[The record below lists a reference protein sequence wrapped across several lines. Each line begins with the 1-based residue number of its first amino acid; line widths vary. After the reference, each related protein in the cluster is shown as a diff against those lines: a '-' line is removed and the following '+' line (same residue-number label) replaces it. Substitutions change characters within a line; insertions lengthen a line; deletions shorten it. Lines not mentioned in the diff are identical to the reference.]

1 MIKPSLTAGLSGL
14 RRRPGLVVL
23 LYAMN
28 LVLALILSIPVAVAF
43 GNTVGPTGF
52 GADLAAGFDI
62 VLWADIIEEAGDAL
76 AVLFLHLLWM
86 IPLYLIWKAAASV
99 GLIHALRGDQI
110 RSFWQGVGRYTLRGA
125 LLGIVFLILTGIG
138 VVVTLGVV
146 MVIGA
151 IWSGPVGGFWINAVL
166 APALLISL
174 LAVLDLMHDY
184 ARTALVVGEQ
194 PVLKAMQTGMAWPFR
209 HGQAS
214 PLYLIWFVPAA
225 VLLLLPTVLD
235 MNVAAATGSAVWGL
249 FIAQQVLLLLRAA
262 VTVGWFGSETAFYET
277 IWLSELPLIAEDD
290 TEDAPETDNVA
301 PFSQELPGA
310 EPNDW
315 ASA

>member
-1 MIKPSLTAGLSGL
+1 MIKPSLTAGVSGL

-28 LVLALILSIPVAVAF
+28 LVLALLLSIPVAVALS
-43 GNTVGPTGF
+43 GTVGPTGF
-52 GADLAAGFDI
+52 GTDLAAGFDI
-62 VLWADIIEEAGDAL
+62 VLWADIIEAAGDTL
-76 AVLFLHLLWM
+76 GMVLLHLLWM
-86 IPLYLIWKAAASV
+86 IPLYLLWKAAAGV

-110 RSFWQGVGRYTLRGA
+110 RSFWQGVGRYSLKA
-125 LLGIVFLILTGIG
+125 VLLGIAFLVMTG
-138 VVVTLGVV
+138 LGVV
-146 MVIGA
+146 AALGIVLLLSTAWPGEVGA
-151 IWSGPVGGFWINAVL
+151 FWVNAVA
-166 APALLISL
+166 APTLLISL

-184 ARTALVVGEQ
+184 ARAALVIGEQ
-194 PVLKAMQTGMAWPFR
+194 PVLTALGTGMTWPFR

-214 PLYLIWFVPAA
+214 RLYLIWFALAA

-235 MNVAAATGSAVWGL
+235 MNVAAATGSTIWGL

-277 IWLSELPLIAEDD
+277 IWLRELPLIAEEE
-290 TEDAPETDNVA
+290 TIEDAEA
-301 PFSQELPGA
+301 SAGMLGSEPGG
-310 EPNDW
+310 W